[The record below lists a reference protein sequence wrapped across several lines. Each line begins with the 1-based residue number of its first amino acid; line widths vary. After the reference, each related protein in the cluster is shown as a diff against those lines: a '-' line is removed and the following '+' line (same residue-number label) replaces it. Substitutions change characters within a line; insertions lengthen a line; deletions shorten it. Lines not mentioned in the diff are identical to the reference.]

1 MRISDWSS
9 DVCSSDLGVGI
20 AEHLHVAAERNEAE
34 FPACARP
41 VVPAEDLRPEADGEH
56 LDADVVPARDQVV
69 AEFVDE
75 HQGGEHGQERQAE
88 AVKTSK
94 KIHALQ
100 RSPTVIHPD
109 LPERAALFGKSGRLD
124 TPHQLPPARTGPAT
138 PPDDPPE
145 VTVELVPRKAL
156 YPTPT

>member
-75 HQGGEHGQERQAE
+75 HQDGEHGQERQAE
-88 AVKTSK
+88 ERKSVVSGQSVSVRVDLGGRGTIK
-94 KIHALQ
+94 KKN
-100 RSPTVIHPD
+100 TPD
-109 LPERAALFGKSGRLD
+109 
-124 TPHQLPPARTGPAT
+124 
-138 PPDDPPE
+138 
-145 VTVELVPRKAL
+145 
-156 YPTPT
+156 